1 MTTTYSTRF
10 DRGRVVKSID
20 GLTNVLTTVAF
31 TIVATSSDGY
41 TKILKKYFDLP
52 APGPDTFTDISQVT
66 EEMIVSWIEQQP
78 DYLTDSDKQSLEF
91 RLNLERE
98 RPTYEDYKFSWMP
111 NDELRFNLVN

>member
-1 MTTTYSTRF
+1 MTTTYLTQF

-41 TKILKKYFDLP
+41 TKILKKFFDLP
-52 APGPDTFTDISQVT
+52 TPVPNTFIDINQVT
-66 EEMIVSWIEQQP
+66 EAMIISWIEDQP

-98 RPTYEDYKFSWMP
+98 RPTYEDYKFSWMT